1 MKANE
6 LNKKCPKC
14 GCEDKHILKDSGTVG
29 VIGGPQHKS
38 STGFRSKEGKYRCSN
53 CGYVFKSG

>member
-1 MKANE
+1 M

-29 VIGGPQHKS
+29 VVGGPQHKS
-38 STGFRSKEGKYRCSN
+38 ATGFRSKEGKYRCSN
-53 CGYVFKSG
+53 CGYIFMEK